1 MKRIYY
7 LLILSLM
14 LFVGCDGDIGH
25 RNIDTI
31 EHLYLCNVLGE
42 KVTLELFKDS
52 EVFKYELNTNDTIYW
67 HTVYSGYCSLHTRS
81 VHFPPETDYWFYVGG
96 FDSATV
102 SYNSLLYTF
111 GNVEYRSHIPYDSLT
126 RDSILNEMEYRRSIY
141 TEDMFRENKPTLS
154 LSWYVPEKESVSV
167 RKSYSEYEENSYLVF
182 NEKYFE
188 RLENKIWELFVIGE
202 IDCEGVK

>member
-67 HTVYSGYCSLHTRS
+67 HTVYSGYL
-81 VHFPPETDYWFYVGG
+81 VI
-96 FDSATV
+96 
-102 SYNSLLYTF
+102 NLLMPLL
-111 GNVEYRSHIPYDSLT
+111 EK
-126 RDSILNEMEYRRSIY
+126 
-141 TEDMFRENKPTLS
+141 KP
-154 LSWYVPEKESVSV
+154 
-167 RKSYSEYEENSYLVF
+167 
-182 NEKYFE
+182 
-188 RLENKIWELFVIGE
+188 
-202 IDCEGVK
+202 